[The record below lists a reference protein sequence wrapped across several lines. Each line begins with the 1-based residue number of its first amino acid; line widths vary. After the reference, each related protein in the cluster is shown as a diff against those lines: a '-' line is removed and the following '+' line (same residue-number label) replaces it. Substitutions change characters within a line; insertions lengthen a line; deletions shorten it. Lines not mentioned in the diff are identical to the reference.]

1 VLPGR
6 IEPIIYI
13 YIYVVIKGD
22 LLDWLTQL
30 EAGEPENPV
39 AAQSKKLKVSE
50 PERPM
55 MQTQSKAKGLEAP
68 KRLTSSWCESIE
80 SLRRL
85 ESDVH

>member
-39 AAQSKKLKVSE
+39 AAQSKKVDASE
-50 PERPM
+50 QGGPM
-55 MQTQSKAKGLEAP
+55 T
-68 KRLTSSWCESIE
+68 
-80 SLRRL
+80 
-85 ESDVH
+85 